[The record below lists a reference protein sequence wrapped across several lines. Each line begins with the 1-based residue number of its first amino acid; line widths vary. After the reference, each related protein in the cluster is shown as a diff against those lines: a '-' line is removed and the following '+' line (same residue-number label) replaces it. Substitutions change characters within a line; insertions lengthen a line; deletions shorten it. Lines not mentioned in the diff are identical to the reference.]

1 MSKPIVLCVDDEPM
15 ILDSLEILLRKILGK
30 EYLIETALSGEE
42 ALELC
47 KDLLANQYEVALII
61 SDCLMPDMQGDEL
74 LKRIHK
80 ISPKTIKI
88 MLTGQAPIDAV
99 GNAINYANLYRYIT
113 KPWQNEDLRLTVQEA
128 LRSYSQEKKLAE
140 QHTKLEEYNQNL
152 EQLVKSRTQEL
163 LASEKQYRDLVETS
177 QDMIWSVDRQGHYTF
192 VNRAVKH
199 IFGYEP
205 EEMVARPFTDFESP
219 EQRLKDVEL
228 FQRLLD
234 GTSVFQ
240 HESTQLAKDGKPI
253 HLLFNAISQRDDK
266 GNVIGTI
273 GTASDITQRKQTQE
287 ALRKSELMLRHII
300 NTMPGAVYQFVLT
313 PQREKKYDFV
323 SQGAYELLG
332 YTPEQLM
339 ADFALQ
345 WNQILPEDRERL
357 EESIAASAREH
368 KPWFEEFRINH
379 TNGQIR
385 WIQGHSLLGDPL
397 PDGSLVWIGTLT
409 DITDRKQREE
419 ALRLIVEGTASKTG
433 DEFFR
438 SCVRYLAQL
447 LHTRYAVVTEWAD
460 ATKTRLRSL
469 AFWTGDD
476 FGENYDYELANTP
489 CEKVLEG
496 MTCYYPENVQER
508 FPRDRELTT
517 LGAQSFLGIPLT
529 NASGKILG
537 HLAVLDTKPIVN
549 HLGSIDIPPEHH
561 YILKIFAA
569 RAGAEL
575 ERKLVE
581 DALRQSAYAADAANR
596 AKSEFLSRM
605 SHELRTPL
613 NAILGFTQLMNR
625 NPSLSSQEQEHL
637 EIISRSG
644 EHLLDL
650 INDILEMSKIESG
663 KVTLNE
669 TSFDLY
675 CLLDTLEEIFQLKA
689 KFKNLELIFDRASDV
704 PQYVKTDESKLRQ
717 VLINLL
723 SNAIK
728 FTESGKITLTVKSQN
743 SYVNVSLPGN
753 EFLSTAPSN
762 VKSEVETQT
771 KNNIDAQ
778 AASRTVQKITIIFA
792 LEDTGLGIAPEEIHL
807 LFTPFEQTQTG
818 RNSQQGTGLGLPIS
832 RLFVQL
838 MGGEITVS
846 STVGKGTTFKFNLP
860 LHLAEVHDVQM
871 PQDSRRVI
879 GLAPDQPKYRI
890 LVVDDNQLSRLL
902 LVKLLNSTGFEVC
915 EATNG
920 LEAIALWESWKPHL
934 IFMDMQMPVMD
945 GYEATR
951 KIKARE
957 QGRWEDRQSNSIIS
971 ESPYP
976 LIPASSS
983 SIPTQSQ
990 TMIIALTANAFEED
1004 RTIIL
1009 SAGCDDFAIKPFR
1022 EQTIFSKIARY
1033 LGVRYIYEEALVS
1046 NSSEI
1051 RLRNQENQNDDR
1063 LELYL
1068 SQMPAEWVTHL
1079 YHEAVIGS
1087 DCQLFALIEQIPST
1101 HAPLHHA
1108 LMDWVNNFRFDRVI
1122 DLIEQAKNCNEGGC

>member
-1 MSKPIVLCVDDEPM
+1 MMSKPIVLCVDDEPM
-15 ILDSLEILLRKILGK
+15 ILDTLEIQLRKSLGK

-47 KDLLANQYEVALII
+47 TDLLANQCEVPLII
-61 SDCLMPDMQGDEL
+61 ADYIMPDMQGDEL

-88 MLTGQAPIDAV
+88 MLTGQASLDAV

-113 KPWQNEDLRLTVQEA
+113 KPWQTEDLRLTVKEA
-128 LRSYSQEKKLAE
+128 VRSYFQEKKLIE
-140 QHTKLEEYNQNL
+140 QHAKLAEYNQNL
-152 EQLVKSRTQEL
+152 EQLIKSRTQEL

-177 QDMIWSVDRQGHYTF
+177 QDMIWSVDRQGYYTF

-205 EEMVARPFTDFESP
+205 EEMVARPFTDFEPP
-219 EQRLKDVEL
+219 EQRPKDLEV

-234 GTSVFQ
+234 GKSIFQ

-253 HLLFNAISQRDDK
+253 HLLFNGISQRDDK

-273 GTASDITQRKQTQE
+273 GTASDITQRKQTEE

-313 PQREKKYDFV
+313 PQGEKKYHFV
-323 SQGAYELLG
+323 SQGAYELSG

-339 ADFALQ
+339 EDFALQ

-357 EESIAASAREH
+357 EESIAASARER
-368 KPWFEEFRINH
+368 KPWFEEFRIHH

-385 WIQGHSLLGDPL
+385 WIQGHSLLGDSL
-397 PDGSLVWIGTLT
+397 PDGSWVWIGTLI

-447 LHTRYAVVTEWAD
+447 LHARYAVITEWAD

-469 AFWTGDD
+469 AFWTGED

-489 CEKVLEG
+489 CQKVLEG

-537 HLAVLDTKPIVN
+537 HLAVLDTKPMAN
-549 HLGSIDIPPEHH
+549 PLGSKDIPPEHH

-581 DALRQSAYAADAANR
+581 DALKQSAYAADAANR

-625 NPSLSSQEQEHL
+625 NPSLSSEQQEHL
-637 EIISRSG
+637 GIISRSG

-675 CLLDTLEEIFQLKA
+675 GLLDTLQEMFQLKA
-689 KFKNLELIFDRASDV
+689 KFKNLELIFDRALNV

-728 FTESGKITLTVKSQN
+728 FTESGKVILTVQRQN
-743 SYVNVSLPGN
+743 SDVGASLSGK

-762 VKSEVETQT
+762 VKSEVETTNNKQQT
-771 KNNIDAQ
+771 
-778 AASRTVQKITIIFA
+778 TITFA
-792 LEDTGLGIAPEEIHL
+792 IEDSGSGIAPEEMHL
-807 LFTPFEQTQTG
+807 LFAPFEQTQTG

-838 MGGEITVS
+838 MGGDITVS
-846 STVGKGTTFKFNLP
+846 STVGKGTIFKFNLP
-860 LHLAEVHDVQM
+860 LRLAQVHDVQM

-902 LVKLLNSTGFEVC
+902 LVKLLTATGFEVC

-920 LEAIALWESWKPHL
+920 LEAIALWESGKPHL
-934 IFMDMQMPVMD
+934 ILMDMQMPVMD

-957 QGRWEDRQSNSIIS
+957 QGRWGDRESNSIIS
-971 ESPYP
+971 ASPYP
-976 LIPASSS
+976 SVPTYSS
-983 SIPTQSQ
+983 SIPAQSQ
-990 TMIIALTANAFEED
+990 TIIIALTAHAFEED
-1004 RTIIL
+1004 RTVIL

-1022 EQTIFSKIARY
+1022 EQTIFEKIARY

-1051 RLRNQENQNDDR
+1051 RLRNQENQNDNR

-1068 SQMPAEWVTHL
+1068 SQMPAEWVTQL
-1079 YHEAVIGS
+1079 YHEAVTGS
-1087 DCQLFALIEQIPST
+1087 DCQLFALVEQIPST

-1122 DLIEQAKNCNEGGC
+1122 DLIQQAKNCNEGGC